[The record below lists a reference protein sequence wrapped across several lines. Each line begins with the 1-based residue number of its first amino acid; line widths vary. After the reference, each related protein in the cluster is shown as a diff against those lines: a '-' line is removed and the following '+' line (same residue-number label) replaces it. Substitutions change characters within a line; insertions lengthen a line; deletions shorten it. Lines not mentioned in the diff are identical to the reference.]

1 MHDGTSS
8 SEQRVRDERA
18 VTSPGHGLRTHHG
31 HGPLFRQL
39 EKLGQAALEIIRQHV
54 IRISS
59 KARVAPGFVTRSF
72 ADALAQSAEA
82 RQVNVSDAR
91 PLKGIAQLL
100 AVELW
105 VAARPG
111 DGANVSERAYPVKS
125 KQLDEFLLGAS
136 RVAD

>member
-1 MHDGTSS
+1 VHDGSS
-8 SEQRVRDERA
+8 SGEQRVRDERP
-18 VTSPGHGLRTHHG
+18 VTSPGHGLGAHHSQR
-31 HGPLFRQL
+31 PLLRQL
-39 EKLGQAALEIIRQHV
+39 VKLGQAALEIIRQHV

-59 KARVAPGFVTRSF
+59 KARVAPRFIRGSF
-72 ADALAQSAEA
+72 AGALAQSAEA

-100 AVELW
+100 AVELR

-111 DGANVSERAYPVKS
+111 DGANVREGGDPVKS